1 MRSFLELS
9 AVFLSFQG
17 RQSLPY
23 YNKLIVKEVFI
34 ITHQLIERPVEDNR
48 YKIKPMLLKICPQG
62 NKFKRFIGGKIGFL
76 LLIYFFLTPAA
87 RAVTTP
93 DPDSNL
99 LRSAYSKSEYFR
111 YDVYWLSRIKA
122 GELTL
127 EIEPDAGLEDSY
139 VVKATL
145 ESTGL
150 MAFFYPI
157 EDYFEIIIR
166 GRERLPTYMTQLKDR
181 RGDQGV
187 RITEYDQKN
196 LEVKYTKDDRSPK
209 TYSISGMV
217 HNEFSSVLILRALPL
232 KTGDK
237 LIVPTFTDKKRH
249 EISVRVEETEQR
261 QSILGEVDTL
271 KLQPQL
277 SSEDMYEKISNP
289 DVWLTDDQRRIP
301 VRIRAK
307 IKVGTLTAELKDYRR
322 RE

>member
-1 MRSFLELS
+1 
-9 AVFLSFQG
+9 
-17 RQSLPY
+17 
-23 YNKLIVKEVFI
+23 
-34 ITHQLIERPVEDNR
+34 
-48 YKIKPMLLKICPQG
+48 MLLVS
-62 NKFKRFIGGKIGFL
+62 
-76 LLIYFFLTPAA
+76 FFLAQAA

-93 DPDSNL
+93 EPDSSL
-99 LRSAYSKSEYFR
+99 LRSAYSKKEYFR

-122 GELTL
+122 GELSL
-127 EIEPDAGLEDSY
+127 EIEPVAGREDRY

-166 GRERLPTYMTQLKDR
+166 GRERLPTYMTQLRDR

-196 LEVKYTKDDRSPK
+196 LEVEYTKNKKPPE

-232 KTGDK
+232 KTGDQ
-237 LIVPTFTDKKRH
+237 LIVPTFTDKKRY
-249 EISVRVEETEQR
+249 EISIRVKESEQR
-261 QSILGEVDTL
+261 QSILGAVDTL

-289 DVWLTDDQRRIP
+289 DVWLTDDRRRIP

-307 IKVGTLTAELKDYRR
+307 IKVGTLTAELKEYRR
-322 RE
+322 ME